1 MSRHHMEK
9 VTCPSC
15 HHEGDFELWDS
26 INTTLDPEMKE
37 KVLNQSIF
45 LYTCPSCGKT
55 FRLDYSTLYHQME
68 DLIMIYLVSESEV
81 EKTYEMFYGEKFE
94 SVKAFIDEL
103 KRYIDYYNNERI
115 SLKLKGMSPVQYR
128 THSQAS

>member
-55 FRLDYSTLYHQME
+55 FRLNYSTLYHQ
-68 DLIMIYLVSESEV
+68 IGNRHIKIINLVH
-81 EKTYEMFYGEKFE
+81 FF
-94 SVKAFIDEL
+94 SVDRNYSRIIFIIIRKYIQKGSLSSSISSNKSINTSIL
-103 KRYIDYYNNERI
+103 KCI
-115 SLKLKGMSPVQYR
+115 V
-128 THSQAS
+128 

>member
-1 MSRHHMEK
+1 MSKHHIEK

-26 INTTLDPEMKE
+26 INTALNPEMKE

-45 LYTCPSCGKT
+45 LYTCPSCGET
-55 FRLDYSTLYHQME
+55 FRLNYPTLYHQME

-81 EKTYEMFYGEKFE
+81 EKTPNSALSTKPAASFPC
-94 SVKAFIDEL
+94 VTQLLRTVI
-103 KRYIDYYNNERI
+103 ERFI
-115 SLKLKGMSPVQYR
+115 SLS
-128 THSQAS
+128 